1 MNININIL
9 VALVI
14 IMYTLINLS
23 FVTVKVREVTK
34 HKNKIDTNPPE
45 ARFEDVKYA
54 SFQLNFSVPWSLLLS
69 SKLLANNLITSD

>member
-1 MNININIL
+1 
-9 VALVI
+9 
-14 IMYTLINLS
+14 MYTLINLS

-54 SFQLNFSVPWSLLLS
+54 SFQLNLVSPGLYCCHPNFWQ
-69 SKLLANNLITSD
+69 II